1 VKAKKALQNH
11 QRERDLNW
19 VRRERERERERGY
32 GGVCR
37 EAEAAVIL
45 CLSKWQRKG
54 TEGAINAFFSSTK
67 KRANK
72 TNQETTH

>member
-45 CLSKWQRKG
+45 CLRKG